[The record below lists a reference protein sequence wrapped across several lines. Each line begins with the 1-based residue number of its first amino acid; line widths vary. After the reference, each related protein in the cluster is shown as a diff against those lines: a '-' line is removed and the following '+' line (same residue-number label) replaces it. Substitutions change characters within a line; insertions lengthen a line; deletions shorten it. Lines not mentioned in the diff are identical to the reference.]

1 MCRAIILTLLLG
13 VSLAAAQTPAPPAP
27 GAAGAAGA
35 TAIPIFRAT
44 LPGGVYA
51 AAVRNIVS
59 VSTHEYLVDGVA
71 RVTEVNVE
79 TTGSLL
85 VRFYH
90 LEPQTPPAAASLG
103 SSAVEK
109 AQQLFVQGAEKA
121 GIDAWKKVTKSYPTT
136 THSRTVEY
144 RLNTKDDA
152 KRIFDAADESFRL
165 QKSKQIT
172 IE

>member
-1 MCRAIILTLLLG
+1 MIFTLLLG
-13 VSLAAAQTPAPPAP
+13 FSLAAAQTPAPPAP
-27 GAAGAAGA
+27 GAPAGA

-51 AAVRNIVS
+51 AEVRNIVS

-90 LEPQTPPAAASLG
+90 LEPHTPPAPASLG
-103 SSAVEK
+103 SAAVEK
-109 AQQLFVQGAEKA
+109 AQQLLVQGAEKA

-144 RLNTKDDA
+144 RLNTKEDA
-152 KRIFDAADESFRL
+152 KRIFDAADEAFRL

>member
-1 MCRAIILTLLLG
+1 MCRVIIVTLLLG
-13 VSLAAAQTPAPPAP
+13 VSLAEAQTPAPPAS
-27 GAAGAAGA
+27 AGA
-35 TAIPIFRAT
+35 TTIPIFRAT

-51 AAVRNIVS
+51 ASVRSIVS

-85 VRFYH
+85 VRFYY
-90 LEPQTPPAAASLG
+90 LEPNTPPGPGSLG
-103 SSAVEK
+103 TAAVEK
-109 AQQLFVQGAEKA
+109 AQELFARGAEKA
-121 GIDAWKKVTKSYPTT
+121 GVDTWKKVTKSYPAT

-152 KRIFDAADESFRL
+152 KKIFDGADEAFRL
-165 QKSKQIT
+165 QKSKNVT